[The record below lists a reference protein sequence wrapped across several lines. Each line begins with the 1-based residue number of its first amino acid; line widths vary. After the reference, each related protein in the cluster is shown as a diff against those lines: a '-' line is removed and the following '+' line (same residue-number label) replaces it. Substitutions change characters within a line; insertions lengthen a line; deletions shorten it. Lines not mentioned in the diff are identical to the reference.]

1 MDLHD
6 IHSVLNPLAYFDTRD
21 QRMSLKTFGQ
31 CFKDIHDILGHQL
44 TNIELIQ
51 RTPYLLTNLLKKGTR
66 LNADSLKRSLTGYIQ
81 RMSASGEFNHVSED
95 LAHLILN
102 LQRGLDNAKLIA
114 SGKQLS
120 YYNSFPIDLFRVS
133 DQLVL
138 HCWNHS
144 NLLQADSGGEWSHW
158 CKS

>member
-1 MDLHD
+1 MFKINFLNIIYQFLIINFSDVKLDLHD

-66 LNADSLKRSLTGYIQ
+66 LNADSLKRSLNGYIQ

-114 SGKQLS
+114 SGLS
-120 YYNSFPIDLFRVS
+120 FILKNEKLSVLF
-133 DQLVL
+133 
-138 HCWNHS
+138 
-144 NLLQADSGGEWSHW
+144 
-158 CKS
+158 